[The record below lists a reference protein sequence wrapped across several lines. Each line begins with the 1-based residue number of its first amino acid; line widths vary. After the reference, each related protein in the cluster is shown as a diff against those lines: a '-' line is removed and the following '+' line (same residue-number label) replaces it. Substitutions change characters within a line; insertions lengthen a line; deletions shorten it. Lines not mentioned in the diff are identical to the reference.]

1 MTPEQTALLS
11 IAAIEHYGETV
22 TLPNCAKLKRYIH
35 TGAARR
41 ERFEQSM
48 NSPTWQWQKP
58 AKRR

>member
-22 TLPNCAKLKRYIH
+22 TPSEFREITGYKH